1 MKTASQNAPELE
13 KLSELIK
20 DMSVGML
27 TTMNSHSAL
36 VSRPISALEMDG
48 SGDLWFFTD
57 KNSEKIESL
66 NTMNLSFTNEGN
78 GTYISLSGC
87 GELHFDDER
96 IKNLWTSFAK
106 PWFPEGPDSP
116 NLALLKF
123 SPYTAEYWDAP
134 HSKMVRMFAMA
145 ASITAGRPIGLGD
158 HDTLT
163 ELSKSPAQT
172 TLL

>member
-1 MKTASQNAPELE
+1 MKTKTQTVPELE

-27 TTMNSHSAL
+27 TKMNSHSAL
-36 VSRPISALEMDG
+36 VSRPMSALEMDSDG
-48 SGDLWFFTD
+48 TLWFFTD
-57 KNSEKIESL
+57 KNSEKVDSL
-66 NTMNLSFTNEGN
+66 NAMNLSFTDEAD
-78 GTYISLSGC
+78 GTYVSMSGH
-87 GELHFDDER
+87 GELHFDAER
-96 IKNLWTSFAK
+96 IKSLWTSFAK
-106 PWFPEGPDSP
+106 PWFPDGPDSP

-145 ASITAGRPIGLGD
+145 ASITAGKPIGMGD

-163 ELSKSPAQT
+163 ELSKSPTQT
-172 TLL
+172 NLL